1 MILLI
6 LAIAILITSFAFAK
20 QIAQIRLQI
29 AYERAL
35 LKGNKK
41 KADHLGRIYYLAF
54 DDESRKA
61 RGIFDID
68 AKISEDFQAFNRHSL
83 KETIITENNQQP
95 V

>member
-1 MILLI
+1 MILFV
-6 LAIAILITSFAFAK
+6 LAIAILITSFVFAK

-41 KADHLGRIYYLAF
+41 KANHLGRIYYLAF

-61 RGIFDID
+61 RGIIDID
-68 AKISEDFQAFNRHSL
+68 AKISEDFNAFNRYSL
-83 KETIITENNQQP
+83 KENIITENTQQTG
-95 V
+95 